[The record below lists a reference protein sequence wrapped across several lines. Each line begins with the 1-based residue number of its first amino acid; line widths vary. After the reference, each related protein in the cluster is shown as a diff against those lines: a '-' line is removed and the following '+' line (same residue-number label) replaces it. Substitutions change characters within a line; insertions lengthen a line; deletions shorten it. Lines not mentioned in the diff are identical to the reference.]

1 LAEQICEKYIS
12 EDTPEEHVVA
22 AYSRLSKVREDRDL
36 HAKQERALYKK
47 MVNQPKPQSPVKSTM
62 NQPRKVIDQ
71 TKIET

>member
-47 MVNQPKPQSPVKSTM
+47 MVN
-62 NQPRKVIDQ
+62 
-71 TKIET
+71 

>member
-1 LAEQICEKYIS
+1 MAEQICEKYIS

-47 MVNQPKPQSPVKSTM
+47 MVNSQPKPQSPVKSTIE
-62 NQPRKVIDQ
+62 PRKVIDQ